1 MVHKPVEKNLKHK
14 TDVLSWL
21 DIPWEEF
28 DLNFR
33 PPSASQLRLTTAQAW
48 GQLAVVAGV
57 TAVALALGERWISQ
71 TVLRSVTGME
81 VCCVAVIMA
90 WLTANRTYRP
100 LPLHV
105 CDPKRTSQYV
115 GFGIVLSYATFRC
128 MLGHRAFDIGIVL
141 LFCLALPGC
150 LLLADQWTSHMLHWL
165 TSDPRIDRD
174 ELVLW
179 RNAWCGRFLSDDVG
193 QLKQLDVSE
202 TDVARL
208 RRYWRAF
215 AIVASIYLT
224 SAISAILLAAKYRAA
239 WSGIALVCLSTAMLA
254 LRTASVEGW
263 SRKISE
269 RSAPILG
276 QWFLYQ
282 KNEVQPAWVM
292 PSPAGT
298 QLLRTFQTYAAVCL
312 VSAAFFFLLAG
323 VPGLFRA
330 VLVTVLAPLHCL
342 AIGFTVSIPTL
353 TSVEA
358 GLGLVPYD
366 DQEEAR

>member
-1 MVHKPVEKNLKHK
+1 
-14 TDVLSWL
+14 
-21 DIPWEEF
+21 
-28 DLNFR
+28 
-33 PPSASQLRLTTAQAW
+33 
-48 GQLAVVAGV
+48 
-57 TAVALALGERWISQ
+57 
-71 TVLRSVTGME
+71 
-81 VCCVAVIMA
+81 
-90 WLTANRTYRP
+90 
-100 LPLHV
+100 
-105 CDPKRTSQYV
+105 
-115 GFGIVLSYATFRC
+115 
-128 MLGHRAFDIGIVL
+128 
-141 LFCLALPGC
+141 
-150 LLLADQWTSHMLHWL
+150 
-165 TSDPRIDRD
+165 
-174 ELVLW
+174 
-179 RNAWCGRFLSDDVG
+179 
-193 QLKQLDVSE
+193 
-202 TDVARL
+202 
-208 RRYWRAF
+208 
-215 AIVASIYLT
+215 
-224 SAISAILLAAKYRAA
+224 
-239 WSGIALVCLSTAMLA
+239 MLA

-312 VSAAFFFLLAG
+312 VSAAFSFLLAG

-358 GLGLVPYD
+358 GLALVPND